1 MPTEQQLHP
10 GIVPTAWPE
19 DDEAGPL
26 VSPLIWPGSK
36 YWVYEARPGPVK
48 SSIRYSFLGSGP
60 FRRLRS
66 PDAVLRPGP
75 SNIRRGIELI

>member
-10 GIVPTAWPE
+10 GIVPTAWP
-19 DDEAGPL
+19 AKYVPARTWRVWLL

-48 SSIRYSFLGSGP
+48 SSIRYSFVGSWP

-66 PDAVLRPGP
+66 PDVVLRLPV
-75 SNIRRGIELI
+75 